1 MDGEQLDFGLKTAD
15 DRNGCLFD
23 AACIRSEAV
32 ALIAEAREASADG
45 RWDRDTLHFKKLMFP
60 HLVSWLP
67 DEAERAQLCF
77 EFSLEVGRIEQL
89 LAA

>member
-1 MDGEQLDFGLKTAD
+1 MDGEQLDFGLSATD
-15 DRNGCLFD
+15 EEDGCLFD
-23 AACIRSEAV
+23 AASIRSEAI
-32 ALIAEAREASADG
+32 ALIAEARRAGVDG
-45 RWDRDTLHFKKLMFP
+45 SWDGDTLQFKKLMFP

-77 EFSLEVGRIEQL
+77 EFALEVERIETL

>member
-1 MDGEQLDFGLKTAD
+1 MDGEQLNFGLSTD
-15 DRNGCLFD
+15 DAGDGSLFD
-23 AACIRSEAV
+23 AASIRSEAV
-32 ALIAEAREASADG
+32 ALIEEARRAGPDG
-45 RWDRDTLHFKKLMFP
+45 PWDEDTLRFKKLMFP

-77 EFSLEVGRIEQL
+77 EFAQEVERIETL